1 MQKCLCNGLLRF
13 YTRFAPNLRC
23 LNVAKKKLLLCVEV
37 KVLCLSNKCKQAD
50 KVNVSMKCGTAMP
63 FAMRLDYVILH
74 FEGKPRI

>member
-1 MQKCLCNGLLRF
+1 MFVQWPFALLYSFRTKLALF
-13 YTRFAPNLRC
+13 ECGKN
-23 LNVAKKKLLLCVEV
+23 KLLLCVEV

-74 FEGKPRI
+74 FDGNPRI

>member
-1 MQKCLCNGLLRF
+1 MFVQWPFALLYSFCTKLALFERGK
-13 YTRFAPNLRC
+13 
-23 LNVAKKKLLLCVEV
+23 KKKLLLCVEV